1 MLQLK
6 HREARTDKQSRT
18 RHIVNTWAASCR
30 HHSSEKAR
38 PTIPRDTAS
47 SCFSDPLESTSGNRV
62 RPTADT
68 SLSHAD
74 HQSCRPA
81 ALETSNLSSRH
92 AHFFFVSSSTARI
105 SSSKIC
111 TSSNLYSSFFLGGI
125 IVNGSPSSQ
134 RVGII
139 DRHHQQP
146 KINTES
152 HHDGNV

>member
-1 MLQLK
+1 M
-6 HREARTDKQSRT
+6 EARTDKQSRT
-18 RHIVNTWAASCR
+18 RHIVNTWTASCM
-30 HHSSEKAR
+30 HHSSEEAR
-38 PTIPRDTAS
+38 PTIPRDT
-47 SCFSDPLESTSGNRV
+47 RV
-62 RPTADT
+62 LTLQRPH
-68 SLSHAD
+68 LSRHPVIKSAQRQTHHYRMPD

-92 AHFFFVSSSTARI
+92 AHFLFVSSSTARI